1 MRQSRNTGE
10 TAAESIL
17 TREAAAKAPIVSCSC
32 TKTTIIPQII
42 TPYDVSSVDRYILA
56 TYRLPMLRTA
66 LQLDL
71 VDRHILQA
79 LQLNARTSNADIA
92 RELDMAPS
100 AILERIR
107 KLEQRGIITGYEA
120 RLAPKA
126 LGLGLTAFVFA
137 RFTAAGGGEET
148 DRALATIPEVSEI
161 HHVAGEDCLLIKL
174 RVRDTDDLSRVLG
187 EIKQQPHLI
196 QTRTTIVLTTAK
208 ESSTIALP
216 AEAADTE

>member
-1 MRQSRNTGE
+1 MSP
-10 TAAESIL
+10 AAF
-17 TREAAAKAPIVSCSC
+17 
-32 TKTTIIPQII
+32 
-42 TPYDVSSVDRYILA
+42 DD
-56 TYRLPMLRTA
+56 
-66 LQLDL
+66 
-71 VDRHILQA
+71 VDRHILRV

-92 RELDMAPS
+92 RDLDMAPS

-137 RFTAAGGGEET
+137 RFTASGGGDET

-161 HHVAGEDCLLIKL
+161 HHVAGEDCLLVKL

-187 EIKQQPHLI
+187 EIKQQPHLT
-196 QTRTTIVLTTAK
+196 QTRTTIVLSTAK
-208 ESSTIALP
+208 ESSTITVP
-216 AEAADTE
+216 TDPS